1 MLAAVLVPTRELA
14 LQTSQ
19 VFKTLG
25 KHLNVKIMVT
35 TGGTTLKDDI
45 LRLGE
50 TGTCLIEFLYITVYV
65 IYVIIIIIYLLN
77 EY

>member
-1 MLAAVLVPTRELA
+1 
-14 LQTSQ
+14 
-19 VFKTLG
+19 
-25 KHLNVKIMVT
+25 MVT

>member
-1 MLAAVLVPTRELA
+1 LIFIQSFLAAVLVPTRELA

-50 TGTCLIEFLYITVYV
+50 TG
-65 IYVIIIIIYLLN
+65 
-77 EY
+77 